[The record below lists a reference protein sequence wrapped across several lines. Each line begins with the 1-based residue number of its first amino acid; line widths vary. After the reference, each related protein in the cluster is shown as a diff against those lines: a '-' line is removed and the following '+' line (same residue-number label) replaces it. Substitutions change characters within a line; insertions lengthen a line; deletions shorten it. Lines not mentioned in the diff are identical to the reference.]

1 MGEVKLPH
9 ELGEDGSWK
18 ECFKNPILH
27 KKIVKEDDEMAV
39 IKAENV
45 VYKKP
50 EKTKNK
56 LTININ
62 KKGIDESIKVFDE
75 IVEDTK
81 AILELAEQYRI
92 AALACLETL
101 GTDKCKPILDVMHQ
115 QLQDEFLQVIGVNI

>member
-27 KKIVKEDDEMAV
+27 KKIVKEDDAMAV

-81 AILELAEQYRI
+81 GILELAEQYRI

>member
-27 KKIVKEDDEMAV
+27 KKIVKEDDEMAI
-39 IKAENV
+39 IKAEDV
-45 VYKKP
+45 
-50 EKTKNK
+50 KNK
-56 LTININ
+56 LTTNTD
-62 KKGIDESIKVFDE
+62 KKSIDESIKVFDE

-115 QLQDEFLQVIGVNI
+115 QLQDEFLQVIGVNV

>member
-39 IKAENV
+39 VKAENV
-45 VYKKP
+45 VYTKP
-50 EKTKNK
+50 EKTKKK

-81 AILELAEQYRI
+81 GILELAEQYRI

-101 GTDKCKPILDVMHQ
+101 GTVRGKPIIDIMHE
-115 QLQDEFLQVIGVNI
+115 QLRGEVQRLLGLGG

>member
-39 IKAENV
+39 VKAENV
-45 VYKKP
+45 VYTKP
-50 EKTKNK
+50 EKTKKK

-81 AILELAEQYRI
+81 GILELAEQYRI

>member
-1 MGEVKLPH
+1 MGKVKLPH

-45 VYKKP
+45 VCQNP

-81 AILELAEQYRI
+81 VILELAEQYRI
-92 AALACLETL
+92 LALACLETL

>member
-39 IKAENV
+39 VKAENV

-81 AILELAEQYRI
+81 GILELAEQYRI

>member
-39 IKAENV
+39 VKAENV

-50 EKTKNK
+50 EKAKNK

-81 AILELAEQYRI
+81 GILELAEQYRI

>member
-27 KKIVKEDDEMAV
+27 KKIVKEDDGMAV

>member
-9 ELGEDGSWK
+9 ELGEDGSWQ

-45 VYKKP
+45 VCQKP
-50 EKTKNK
+50 EKVKNK
-56 LTININ
+56 LTINID

-81 AILELAEQYRI
+81 AILELTEQYRI

-101 GTDKCKPILDVMHQ
+101 GTVRGKPIIDIMHE
-115 QLQDEFLQVIGVNI
+115 QLRGEVQRLLGVEA

>member
-27 KKIVKEDDEMAV
+27 KKIVKEDDEMAIV
-39 IKAENV
+39 KAENV

-50 EKTKNK
+50 EKAKNK
-56 LTININ
+56 LAINID

-81 AILELAEQYRI
+81 SILELAEQYRI

>member
-39 IKAENV
+39 VKAENV

-50 EKTKNK
+50 EKIKNK

-81 AILELAEQYRI
+81 GILELAEQYRI

>member
-39 IKAENV
+39 VKAENV
-45 VYKKP
+45 VYKNP

-81 AILELAEQYRI
+81 VILELAEQYRI
-92 AALACLETL
+92 LALACLETL

>member
-27 KKIVKEDDEMAV
+27 KKIVKEDDAMAV

-50 EKTKNK
+50 EKAKNK

-81 AILELAEQYRI
+81 GILELAEQYRI